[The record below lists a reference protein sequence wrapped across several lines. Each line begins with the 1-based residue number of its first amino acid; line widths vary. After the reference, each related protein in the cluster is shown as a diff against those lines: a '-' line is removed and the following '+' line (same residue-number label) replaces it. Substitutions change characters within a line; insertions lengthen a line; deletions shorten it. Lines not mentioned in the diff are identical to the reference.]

1 MFIAIAVN
9 VIATPMVIEVAETP
23 QQLADALV
31 EWCVDEMGEP
41 KPVNDTFHKEV
52 IEACNAGFRDF
63 THVREAGLPALKMP
77 FDHSVIIV
85 IQRYDEEEN

>member
-41 KPVNDTFHKEV
+41 KPVDDTFHKEV

-63 THVREAGLPALKMP
+63 THVRGGAACVENAIRPLGGYYHPA
-77 FDHSVIIV
+77 V
-85 IQRYDEEEN
+85 R